1 MTSATYYI
9 SKISGND
16 TLYYVG
22 SVHKDDSLNWTSDTS
37 RAFSFSK
44 AQYAQRDMDAIA
56 HVSDYFKGCKV
67 AKVAPKMTQDEI
79 EDLAFEIEREHYSR
93 HDY

>member
-1 MTSATYYI
+1 MKTATYYI
-9 SKISGND
+9 SKISSAG

-22 SVHKDDSLNWTSDTS
+22 STHKDDSLNWTPDTA

-44 AQYAQRDMDAIA
+44 AQFAQRDMDAIA

-67 AKVAPKMTQDEI
+67 AKVAK
-79 EDLAFEIEREHYSR
+79 
-93 HDY
+93 